1 MIIALSG
8 KKQSGKN
15 TVASIIQYLTSTFK
29 KGDEIQLVR
38 KHIPY
43 SVWVTQ
49 TIGYTQWEQRALANP
64 LKQIMS
70 ILTGIS
76 VQDMEVES
84 IKQSELNE
92 EWWYWNVFKTSQR
105 VAYIGNEEFD
115 KIDFFVKLIKP
126 TLREALQELGTDL
139 LRNQFHPNTHLN
151 CFFKDYRE
159 APTENSTTKWE
170 ESKWI
175 ATDTRFLNELTAL
188 KEKGAITIRVNRPM
202 AKTLPNQAHLHP
214 SETALDHIT
223 NWDFIIDN
231 DKSIDEVI
239 IKVENILKKLNLL

>member
-29 KGDEIQLVR
+29 NGDEIHLVR
-38 KHIPY
+38 EYFPY
-43 SVWVTQ
+43 NVWVTQ
-49 TIGYTQWEQRALANP
+49 TVGYTQWEQRALANP

-76 VQDMEVES
+76 VEDMEIES
-84 IKQSELNE
+84 IKQSELSK
-92 EWWYWNVFKTSQR
+92 EWWYWNVFNTSER
-105 VAYIGNEEFD
+105 IAYLGNKEFD
-115 KIDFFVKLIKP
+115 KLPLSVKLIKP

-159 APTENSTTKWE
+159 APIENSTTKWE

-175 ATDTRFLNELTAL
+175 ATDTRFPNELTAL

-202 AKTLPNQAHLHP
+202 AKILPNQAHLHP
-214 SETALDHIT
+214 SETALDHIK
-223 NWDFIIDN
+223 NWDFVIEN
-231 DKSIDEVI
+231 DKSMPELIK
-239 IKVENILKKLNLL
+239 KVENILEKLNLL